1 VRNISLINGGNMRLV
16 FLLILF
22 YSFNGSAKIVIEDN
36 KFFILNKKS
45 KNPILMINDL
55 IEKKM
60 VSKVKIFLGGE
71 THLLSFSEGKQKEK
85 LYSVASDGYI
95 YSLEPFTNFDVKK
108 VTADGGILFRQL
120 PDKIYR
126 VNENGI
132 FFY

>member
-1 VRNISLINGGNMRLV
+1 VRSISLINGGNMKLIIL
-16 FLLILF
+16 FILF
-22 YSFNGSAKIVIEDN
+22 YSFNGSAKIVIEEN
-36 KFFILNKKS
+36 KFYILDKKS
-45 KNPILMINDL
+45 KNSLVMINDL

-71 THLLSFSEGKQKEK
+71 AHLLSFSEGKQKEK
-85 LYSVASDGYI
+85 LYSVATDGYI
-95 YSLEPFTNFDVKK
+95 YSIEPFTNFDVKK
-108 VTADGGILFRQL
+108 VTANGGILFRQI

>member
-1 VRNISLINGGNMRLV
+1 MRLV